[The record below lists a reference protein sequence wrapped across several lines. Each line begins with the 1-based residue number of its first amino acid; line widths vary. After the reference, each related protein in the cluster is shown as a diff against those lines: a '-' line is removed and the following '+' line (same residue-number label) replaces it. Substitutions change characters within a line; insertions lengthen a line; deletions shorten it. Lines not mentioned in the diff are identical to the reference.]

1 MSSTVDFSFTTRPLV
16 PYAHDYRHGDNEPRH
31 HHNCAQLVHTLSGVV
46 RIETDAGHWI
56 VPPGR
61 GVWLPAGMPHALQM
75 TGSVA
80 ARTLFVDPL
89 ARADLP
95 AGCQVVQ
102 VSSLL
107 RELIVSALALPESYS
122 PASRAERIYELILDE
137 IREMSELPFNLP
149 EPQSQALITL
159 CAALRCEPGEDWT
172 LENSARKVNVS
183 SRTLARR
190 FYRETGLQF
199 SDWVR
204 RARLMDG
211 LTRLARGDSVLS
223 VSLALGY
230 ESQSAFSA
238 MFRRILGVA
247 PSDYF
252 PSAS

>member
-1 MSSTVDFSFTTRPLV
+1 MSSSVNFSFATRPLV
-16 PYAHDYRHGDNEPRH
+16 PHAQDYRHGDCEPRH

-46 RIETDAGHWI
+46 RIETDLGHWI

-61 GVWLPAGMPHALQM
+61 GVWLPAGVPHALQM
-75 TGSVA
+75 TGNVA

-95 AGCQVVQ
+95 ASCQVVQ
-102 VSSLL
+102 VSPLL
-107 RELIVSALALPESYS
+107 RELIVSALALPESYA

-137 IREMSELPFNLP
+137 IRVMTELPFSLP
-149 EPQSQALITL
+149 EPQSEALISL
-159 CAALRCEPGEDWT
+159 CNALRAEPGESWT
-172 LENSARKVNVS
+172 LENSARRINVS

-190 FYRETGLQF
+190 FYQETGLQF

-204 RARLMDG
+204 RARLMEA
-211 LTRLARGDSVLS
+211 LARLARGDSVLA
-223 VSLALGY
+223 VSLELGY

-238 MFRRILGVA
+238 MFRRIMGVA

-252 PSAS
+252 PPAN

>member
-1 MSSTVDFSFTTRPLV
+1 MSSTVDFSFATRPLI
-16 PYAHDYRHGDNEPRH
+16 PYAHDYRHGDCEPRH
-31 HHNCAQLVHTLSGVV
+31 HHSCAQLVHTLSGVV
-46 RIETDAGHWI
+46 RVETDFGHWV

-61 GVWLPAGMPHALQM
+61 GVWLPAGVSHALQM
-75 TGSVA
+75 TGAVA

-95 AGCQVVQ
+95 ASCQVVQ
-102 VSSLL
+102 ISPLL
-107 RELIVSALALPESYS
+107 RELIVSALELPACYT

-137 IREMSELPFNLP
+137 IRVMAELPFNLP
-149 EPQSQALITL
+149 EPQSQALVAL
-159 CAALRCEPGEDWT
+159 CAALRSEPGEDWT

-190 FYRETGLQF
+190 FYQETGLQF

-204 RARLMDG
+204 RARLMDA

-230 ESQSAFSA
+230 ESQSAFSS
-238 MFRRILGVA
+238 MFRRIMGVA

-252 PSAS
+252 PSAT

>member
-1 MSSTVDFSFTTRPLV
+1 MSATVDFSFAHRPLI
-16 PYAHDYRHGDNEPRH
+16 PYAHDYRHGDCQPTH
-31 HHNCAQLVHTLSGVV
+31 HHSCAQLVHTLSGVV
-46 RIETDAGHWI
+46 KVETPQGHWI

-61 GVWLPAGMPHALQM
+61 GVWLPAGVPHALQI
-75 TGSVA
+75 TGEVA
-80 ARTLFVDPL
+80 ARTLFIAPL

-95 AGCQVVQ
+95 ATCQVVQ

-107 RELIVSALALPESYS
+107 RELIVSALELPEVYA

-137 IREMSELPFNLP
+137 IRVMAELPFTLP
-149 EPQSQALITL
+149 EPSSDALIALCQALR
-159 CAALRCEPGEDWT
+159 AAPGESWT
-172 LENSARKVNVS
+172 LESSARRINVS

-190 FYRETGLQF
+190 FYQETGLQF

-204 RARLMDG
+204 RARVMEA
-211 LTRLARGDSVLS
+211 LTRLALGESVLA
-223 VSLALGY
+223 VSLELGY